1 MPFYYIMKWL
11 KKIFDIKEEK
21 KDSVPKI
28 IEKPKNLKTIS
39 QIKQFDDVWIRIDGV
54 IYEGWV
60 TENKENIVYIVYTD
74 NNNKLQDAVFKIER
88 PLTRTT
94 IENNNKLLILNE
106 SEAV

>member
-1 MPFYYIMKWL
+1 MPFLYTMKWL
-11 KKIFDIKEEK
+11 KKIFGIKEEPTI
-21 KDSVPKI
+21 V
-28 IEKPKNLKTIS
+28 ENLKSLKNIS
-39 QIKQFDDVWIRIDGV
+39 QIKQFDDVWIKIDNN

-74 NNNKLQDAVFKIER
+74 DNNKLQDAVFRIER

-94 IENNNKLLILNE
+94 IICNNKTLILNK